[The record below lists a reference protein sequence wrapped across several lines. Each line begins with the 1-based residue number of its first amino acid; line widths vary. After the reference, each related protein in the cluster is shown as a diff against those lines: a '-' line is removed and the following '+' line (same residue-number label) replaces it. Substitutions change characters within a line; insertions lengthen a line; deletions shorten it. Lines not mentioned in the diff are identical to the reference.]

1 MKILQSRPDT
11 AKING
16 EPVKGNLLKIKKSV
30 IRVDKFLN
38 KDLTKSQRESEKL
51 RKNIEKSSRL
61 KKEKRIES
69 KDDNT
74 KKSSPAL
81 DAPLI
86 PKTSTGV
93 EGSANSMFCP

>member
-30 IRVDKFLN
+30 IRVDKFLK

-51 RKNIEKSSRL
+51 RKSIEKSSRL
-61 KKEKRIES
+61 KKEKSDYPETL
-69 KDDNT
+69 N
-74 KKSSPAL
+74 
-81 DAPLI
+81 
-86 PKTSTGV
+86 
-93 EGSANSMFCP
+93 CQ